1 MAMMR
6 ELPGARKVAIW
17 VIALYASTTVT
28 CDLRAPET
36 KWVFYQPVVGRG
48 EITPLHRAGGGDRFF
63 LQGIPG
69 DCFWGDE
76 FTVWILR
83 LT

>member
-63 LQGIPG
+63 FFLQGIPG
-69 DCFWGDE
+69 DFFWG
-76 FTVWILR
+76 
-83 LT
+83 